1 MMTAKIPVWGNT
13 AVYIQYCVVCLKIDY
28 TLICLEYICTV
39 SSKIKHSLQLLLLAS
54 IIIIVVIIII
64 VGISTLIMTF
74 LKIIIVI
81 INVRLFR
88 FKKTNLTCNSTAF
101 NVTYVSS
108 AARGALVWWRHIST
122 VLKNGVMHI
131 EKIMLQKSF
140 AHLTYAG
147 NVRSSL
153 SCNKRTHVVFK
164 SLIDYLN

>member
-1 MMTAKIPVWGNT
+1 MRKYCG
-13 AVYIQYCVVCLKIDY
+13 VYQILRCLSKNRLYTNMLKIH
-28 TLICLEYICTV
+28 LF
-39 SSKIKHSLQLLLLAS
+39 S
-54 IIIIVVIIII
+54 IFQNKTFFTIIIVSQHHHHCRHHHHRRHKHNHYIIHC
-64 VGISTLIMTF
+64 
-74 LKIIIVI
+74 
-81 INVRLFR
+81 
-88 FKKTNLTCNSTAF
+88 KKTNLTCNSTAF

-122 VLKNGVMHI
+122 VLKNEGMHI